1 MMTMQFAGLVLCV
14 ITVSVIIT
22 RVINLLDKYIM
33 ACEAGICGIGNF
45 ISQDN
50 L

>member
-1 MMTMQFAGLVLCV
+1 MITVQFAGLVLCV
-14 ITVSVIIT
+14 ITVSVTARIG
-22 RVINLLDKYIM
+22 NLLDKYIV